1 MGNSTKTAVV
11 LLAIV
16 SVACAQEIIQP
27 GHGGNSKLH
36 AGVPSPSRSG
46 AAAPVRINAAR
57 AMQYLREV
65 VAFGSRPAGSEAH
78 KKLEA
83 YLRSRL
89 NSDNLEV
96 DNFIAT
102 TPAGKVP
109 MTNLIAKFPGTGDGI
124 IVIAGHYDTAGTVPN
139 FVGANDGGSSTAV
152 MLELANQLRTKK
164 RQGHSVWLVWLDGEE
179 AMRQWSD
186 ADGLYG
192 SRHLAGKWQN
202 EGTAK
207 KIKACFV
214 ADMIGDADLNIERDQ
229 NSTPRLEELVFHAA
243 TNLGYQSHFFR
254 RTVSMVDDHTPFIA
268 VGIPAAELIDY
279 EYGYANA
286 YWHTPEDKIDKLS
299 PKSLEIVG
307 KVLLETVRLLDAGG

>member
-1 MGNSTKTAVV
+1 MKNSIKT
-11 LLAIV
+11 IV
-16 SVACAQEIIQP
+16 ALSTILSVACAQEINQP
-27 GHGGNSKLH
+27 VHGGNSKIP
-36 AGVPSPSRSG
+36 AESPSLSRDD
-46 AAAPVRINAAR
+46 APPARINATR

-65 VAFGSRPAGSEAH
+65 VAFGSRPAGSAAH
-78 KKLEA
+78 KKLET

-89 NSDNLEV
+89 NSYTLEV
-96 DNFIAT
+96 DSFTAI
-102 TPAGKVP
+102 TPAGSMP
-109 MTNLIAKFPGTGDGI
+109 MTNLIAKFPGTRNGI

-139 FVGANDGGSSTAV
+139 FVGANDGGSSTAL
-152 MLELANQLRTKK
+152 MLELAHQLRTRS
-164 RQGHSVWLVWLDGEE
+164 RQGYSIWLVWLDGEE

-186 ADGLYG
+186 TDGLYG
-192 SRHLAGKWQN
+192 SRHLAQKWQN
-202 EGTAK
+202 DGTAK

-229 NSTPRLEELVFHAA
+229 NSTPWLEELVFRAA
-243 TNLGYQSHFFR
+243 TDLGYQSHFFR
-254 RTVSMVDDHTPFIA
+254 RTVNMVDDHTSFIA

-307 KVLLETVRLLDAGG
+307 NVLLETVKLLDAGG